1 MSFDVPGTIFVP
13 SSSSLRHN
21 FVRKFLLVRK
31 YVVRENNFDCRVAE
45 VDPFRVKAGK
55 MLDWK
60 SAFRGQDA
68 GHKEVLDGDERRN
81 KRHFE
86 KARCH
91 RFRENVAENVVKII
105 RQVIEFI

>member
-68 GHKEVLDGDERRN
+68 GHEEVLDGDERRSDGFVEQTFGHRRREDIPE
-81 KRHFE
+81 RHVTLCYI
-86 KARCH
+86 K
-91 RFRENVAENVVKII
+91 
-105 RQVIEFI
+105 